1 MSQSP
6 VLCGRSLKMRSKVS
20 IDFGVKPFKKGLV
33 GVERATPSKA
43 LRLHGKPIFANFSQ
57 LKIVPILVVLRSKTQ
72 NIIPKGKSVLF
83 GSALRRSPLLQGFPA
98 PYFGAH
104 CV

>member
-1 MSQSP
+1 MHRSRARPSP
-6 VLCGRSLKMRSKVS
+6 LSSKPMEIVPKSLGQDFLKDCGYRE
-20 IDFGVKPFKKGLV
+20 G
-33 GVERATPSKA
+33 KA